1 MVRLTENAYS
11 DWFPSFS
18 YDGTK
23 VAFVSNK
30 SGYDKIYTMNIN
42 LANPQPDS
50 SPVQISKSTT
60 GYDDNDPFF
69 SYDGKWIVFVTT
81 EYGGGYEIARM
92 LSIGGGLIRITTTT
106 GDELAPFYVPTINI
120 PSAPTALNADL
131 ASLSKINLTWSDNS
145 NNETGFIVER
155 KVGAGGS
162 YTHLNIVGTNV
173 NSYSDTGLSAATD
186 YYYRIKAYNSAG
198 NSAISN
204 EASAQTPPADVEPP
218 VTTASPVGGTY
229 GSAQNV
235 TLSVNEEATIYYTTN
250 GTNPTVSSSVY
261 SSPIPIAAT
270 TNLKFFAKDTAG
282 NSEVVKTQTYTIV
295 IPGDLNGDGE
305 VTMTD
310 AILALQVIAGMQPN
324 GLRSNY
330 TTSGADVNGD
340 AKLGMEELL
349 FILQRAAAIR

>member
-81 EYGGGYEIARM
+81 EYGGGYE
-92 LSIGGGLIRITTTT
+92 
-106 GDELAPFYVPTINI
+106 PTINI